1 MGGIVKASKQTGSAR
16 VYAILREE
24 ILRMQLSPGAP
35 LDEVSLSER
44 FGLSRSPIR
53 EALVRLSSEGLV
65 VILPNRS
72 TIVTPIDF
80 EGLPHY
86 LDALDLLQRA
96 VTRLA
101 ALRRT
106 EVDLKKILAA
116 AEDCDQ
122 KVQETIATSDSLPMI
137 QANHRFHMTV
147 ARSGKNAYYTSF
159 YKRLLDEGR
168 RMLHIH
174 FQYKLLSPEGVR
186 SIAADHG
193 EIVDAIRAR
202 DPERAEQMA
211 HAHAAQFR
219 GRFLEFLERSITP
232 PIRLEIK
239 KASTKAAA
247 APPVSRG
254 RRNAAVWTTAAKR

>member
-1 MGGIVKASKQTGSAR
+1 MKDGGELVKIGKETGSAR
-16 VYAILREE
+16 VYASLREE
-24 ILRMQLSPGAP
+24 ILRMQLPPGAP
-35 LDEVSLSER
+35 LDEVGLSAR

-65 VILPNRS
+65 VILPSRS

-80 EGLPHY
+80 QGMPHF

-106 EVDLKKILAA
+106 EAELELIVAA
-116 AEDCDQ
+116 AMNYEE
-122 KVQETIATSDSLPMI
+122 KVRESIARSDSLPLI
-137 QANHRFHMTV
+137 EANHAFHMRI
-147 ARSGKNAYYTSF
+147 AEAGKNAYYTSF

-174 FQYKLLSPEGVR
+174 FQYHLLNSPVSVG
-186 SIAADHG
+186 SLAGDHSTMV
-193 EIVDAIRAR
+193 EAIRDR
-202 DPERAEQMA
+202 DADRAEQTA

-219 GRFLEFLERSITP
+219 GRFMQFFERSIATHMP
-232 PIRLEIK
+232 LD
-239 KASTKAAA
+239 ASM
-247 APPVSRG
+247 PPVVNG
-254 RRNAAVWTTAAKR
+254 

>member
-1 MGGIVKASKQTGSAR
+1 MGGIVKASKETGSAR

-101 ALRRT
+101 AIRRT
-106 EVDLKKILAA
+106 EADLAKIVAAA
-116 AEDCDQ
+116 AECDE
-122 KVQETIATSDSLPMI
+122 KVQVTIATSDSLPMI
-137 QANHRFHMTV
+137 EANHRFHMVV
-147 ARSGKNAYYTSF
+147 ARAGKNAYYTSF

-202 DPERAEQMA
+202 DPERAEQTA

-232 PIRLEIK
+232 PLRLDIK
-239 KASTKAAA
+239 KRATKATP
-247 APPVSRG
+247 APVASG
-254 RRNAAVWTTAAKR
+254 RRSTAALKTVAKN

>member
-1 MGGIVKASKQTGSAR
+1 MRVQGQSEMIRAIKETGSTR
-16 VYAILREE
+16 VYTSLREE
-24 ILRMQLSPGAP
+24 ILRMELAPGAP
-35 LDEVSLSER
+35 IDEVSLSER

-53 EALVRLSSEGLV
+53 EALARLSSEGLV

-101 ALRRT
+101 AVRRT
-106 EVDLKKILAA
+106 EAELAKIVAA
-116 AEDCDQ
+116 AEECDE
-122 KVQETIATSDSLPMI
+122 KVRETIATSDSLPMI
-137 QANHRFHMTV
+137 EANHRFHMVV

-186 SIAADHG
+186 
-193 EIVDAIRAR
+193 
-202 DPERAEQMA
+202 
-211 HAHAAQFR
+211 
-219 GRFLEFLERSITP
+219 
-232 PIRLEIK
+232 
-239 KASTKAAA
+239 
-247 APPVSRG
+247 
-254 RRNAAVWTTAAKR
+254 